1 MTTVKEHT
9 TPPPSVAH
17 LVGELQVTIGKMHQF
32 NLNSPGTIELRR
44 FSLTLETQIQTLALL
59 KEGIDHEIGKRYTPG
74 KQG

>member
-1 MTTVKEHT
+1 MTTVKEYT
-9 TPPPSVAH
+9 TPPSVAH

-32 NLNSPGTIELRR
+32 DLNIPGTIELRR

-59 KEGIDHEIGKRYTPG
+59 KEGIDHEIGKRYTPE